1 MSEAGRQIEKDYDAG
16 LYADVEEGMMNFPYV
31 DSKYIDCD
39 CDGEMTVVGAYNYLK
54 LCLII
59 LAEKMSEEELMDFT
73 ITSAQIMGFCSLVAA
88 LWGIWLIVKE
98 IKKPGSDLKKKVEEH
113 DRLLNCDN
121 NRLREIEESN
131 RMMLQSLLVIINH
144 NITGNGI
151 EKMKETRDQ
160 LQEFLINK

>member
-1 MSEAGRQIEKDYDAG
+1 
-16 LYADVEEGMMNFPYV
+16 
-31 DSKYIDCD
+31 
-39 CDGEMTVVGAYNYLK
+39 
-54 LCLII
+54 
-59 LAEKMSEEELMDFT
+59 MDFT
-73 ITSAQIMGFCSLVAA
+73 ITLAQIMGFCSLVAA

-113 DRLLNCDN
+113 DRLLNNDN
-121 NRLREIEESN
+121 NRLKDIEESN

>member
-1 MSEAGRQIEKDYDAG
+1 MH
-16 LYADVEEGMMNFPYV
+16 
-31 DSKYIDCD
+31 
-39 CDGEMTVVGAYNYLK
+39 
-54 LCLII
+54 
-59 LAEKMSEEELMDFT
+59 EEELMDFT
-73 ITSAQIMGFCSLVAA
+73 ITAAQIMGFCSLVAA

-98 IKKPGSDLKKKVEEH
+98 IKKPGSDLKRKVEEH
-113 DRLLNCDN
+113 DRLLNSDD
-121 NRLREIEESN
+121 NRLKDIEESN